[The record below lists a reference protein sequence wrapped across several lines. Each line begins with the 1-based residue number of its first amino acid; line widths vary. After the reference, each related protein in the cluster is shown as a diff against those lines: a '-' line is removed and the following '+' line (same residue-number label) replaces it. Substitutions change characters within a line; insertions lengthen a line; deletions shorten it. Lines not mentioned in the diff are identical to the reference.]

1 MLCDNIGK
9 GKVCDMRYSK
19 NIEIREKYDLVVCG
33 GGFSG
38 FAAAYSAARENLNVI
53 LIERTGALGGVGT
66 NGLVNHIL
74 GERYIDGGEVK
85 TCVGGLFSQMEKE
98 LLNMDGAI
106 DIKDIDLDLPPHGWY
121 AGLGIGLIFDKE
133 KMKLLLEEMLLRV
146 GVKILY
152 MTDIVDV
159 FRYEDKLKGIL
170 VHNKSGLYGIAGRY
184 FVDATG
190 DADICT
196 MAGLKTQKGD
206 EEGGMSAASLEMHLE
221 NVDWTELVE
230 YMRSTRDVRFKALIN
245 ELKEKG
251 TWKFPYEIFIS
262 VMLTKKDTFMINTIR
277 QVGID
282 GTSADSLTYGI
293 IDGRRENFELFEIA
307 KKHFPGFRNAKIRD
321 IASVIGIRETN
332 RIFGEYT
339 LTVEDLITGKDF
351 PDSIALSG
359 YGWDMPNPKKPS
371 DQPFHAVERKSP
383 ITQIPYG
390 SLVPQGINNLITVGR
405 CISVEREVLGP
416 VRVMGPCIAMG
427 EAAGIATALALEE
440 NKSYNKVNT
449 NTLRGK
455 IVAKGGLVDRV

>member
-1 MLCDNIGK
+1 MERID
-9 GKVCDMRYSK
+9 DMQYSK

-38 FAAAYSAARENLNVI
+38 FAAAYSAARESLNVI
-53 LIERTGALGGVGT
+53 LIERTGSLGGVGT

-74 GERYIDGGEVK
+74 GERYLDGKEVK
-85 TCVGGLFSQMEKE
+85 TCVGGLFAQMEKE
-98 LLNMDGAI
+98 LLKMDGAT
-106 DIKDIDLDLPPHGWY
+106 DIKDIDMELPPQGWY

-159 FRYEDKLKGIL
+159 FKNENEIKGVI
-170 VHNKSGLYGIAGRY
+170 VHNKSGLYGIEGKY

-196 MAGLKTQKGD
+196 MAGLKTRKGD
-206 EEGGMSAASLEMHLE
+206 DEGGMAAASLEMHLE
-221 NVDWTELVE
+221 NVDWEELTE
-230 YMRSTRDVRFKALIN
+230 YMRSTKDVRFRTLIN

-251 TWKFPYEIFIS
+251 IWKFPYEIFIS

-282 GTSADSLTYGI
+282 GTSADSLSCGI

-307 KKHFPGFRNAKIRD
+307 KKHFPGFRNARVRD
-321 IASVIGIRETN
+321 IAPVIGIRETN
-332 RIFGEYT
+332 RILGEYT

-351 PDSIALSG
+351 SDSIALSG

-371 DQPFHAVERKSP
+371 DQPFHAVVRKSP

-390 SLVPQGINNLITVGR
+390 SLLPQGINNLITVGR

-427 EAAGIATALALEE
+427 EAAGIATALAFEE
-440 NKSYNKVNT
+440 NKSYNKVDT
-449 NTLRGK
+449 NALREK
-455 IVAKGGLVDRV
+455 IVANGGFVDRI